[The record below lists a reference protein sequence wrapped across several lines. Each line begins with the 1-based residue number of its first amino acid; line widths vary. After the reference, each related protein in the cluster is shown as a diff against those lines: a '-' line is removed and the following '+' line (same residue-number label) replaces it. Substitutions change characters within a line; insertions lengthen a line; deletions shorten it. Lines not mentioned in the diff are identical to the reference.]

1 MGENKTQVIIHKSN
15 WASQMLYMVLGLIVI
30 FSFYMK
36 NPTEKDFMKALV
48 KKVSVESGNSNGLS
62 ESISK
67 IVSDLG
73 NDIITLP
80 VERNDYLFFSTYS
93 LTTDQIQVTG
103 FGIIGKVYIVSFELD
118 TKGFYK
124 YKNFAGWNE
133 LPKDAKDFWV
143 TQMEK
148 PGTDITVSDILSF
161 KINDNQD
168 KVYVSLTEDNFVQM
182 IKLPTGWKF
191 EIVKNEE
198 VQNNKNDD
206 SLNETEK
213 INGSFYS
220 NDTKGFID
228 FLYQE
233 EKINNLNTSL
243 IYQNNNIYSYGKDGI
258 FNYKYEN
265 GTFVSY

>member
-1 MGENKTQVIIHKSN
+1 
-15 WASQMLYMVLGLIVI
+15 
-30 FSFYMK
+30 
-36 NPTEKDFMKALV
+36 
-48 KKVSVESGNSNGLS
+48 
-62 ESISK
+62 
-67 IVSDLG
+67 
-73 NDIITLP
+73 
-80 VERNDYLFFSTYS
+80 
-93 LTTDQIQVTG
+93 
-103 FGIIGKVYIVSFELD
+103 
-118 TKGFYK
+118 
-124 YKNFAGWNE
+124 
-133 LPKDAKDFWV
+133 
-143 TQMEK
+143 MEK